1 MPAASDPQADGGV
14 PRLPLRLRPLGVRVA
29 AVAFYLLLLGTLTV
43 VWVALPANVQ
53 HGFSALQWGT
63 IVAMMLAALVVA
75 HVLARCRVD
84 ADDEGLTVVNGY
96 RTHRYAWGQVVAVTM
111 RSGNPW
117 AVLDL
122 SDGTSQ
128 AAMGIQGSDGARA
141 KAQVRRLRA
150 LVDARAG
157 TEPGPRGGRAPDDPG
172 PDDPDL
178 R

>member
-1 MPAASDPQADGGV
+1 MPAGSDRGD
-14 PRLPLRLRPLGVRVA
+14 LPLRFRPLGVRIVA
-29 AVAFYLLLLGTLTV
+29 TALGLVLLLLSTVIWLTLPADVRASFTLLQKGTLLV
-43 VWVALPANVQ
+43 IA
-53 HGFSALQWGT
+53 G
-63 IVAMMLAALVVA
+63 LAFAVGLA
-75 HVLARCRVD
+75 LARSRVD
-84 ADDEGLTVVNGY
+84 ADETGLTVVNGY

-150 LVDARAG
+150 LVEARAG
-157 TEPGPRGGRAPDDPG
+157 TEPAPRQQPGDGAGAADPG
-172 PDDPDL
+172 GG
-178 R
+178 

>member
-1 MPAASDPQADGGV
+1 MPAGSDPGD
-14 PRLPLRLRPLGVRVA
+14 LPVRFRPLGVRIVA
-29 AVAFYLLLLGTLTV
+29 TALGLVLLLISTV
-43 VWVALPANVQ
+43 VWLTLPAEVRASFTVLQ
-53 HGFSALQWGT
+53 RGTLLVIAGMAFAIGFA
-63 IVAMMLAALVVA
+63 
-75 HVLARCRVD
+75 LARSRVD
-84 ADDEGLTVVNGY
+84 ADEAGLTVVNGY